1 MPMVEMFLILSKSNT
16 SLKMTTINNIRH
28 ISVDVYMLVG
38 LSYLKFELLLPT
50 IMYVNTKLD
59 LQSLDELYL

>member
-1 MPMVEMFLILSKSNT
+1 MSMVEMFLILSKSNT